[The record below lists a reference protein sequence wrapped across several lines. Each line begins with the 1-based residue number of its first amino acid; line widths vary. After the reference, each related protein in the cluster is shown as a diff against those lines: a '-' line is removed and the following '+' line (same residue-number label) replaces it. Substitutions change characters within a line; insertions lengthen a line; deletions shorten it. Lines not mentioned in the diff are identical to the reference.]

1 MRIVKKGNIWVVK
14 KALWEDPRSYV
25 TVGTSAIVS
34 GGWVFGIPSL
44 GIGSWESIVSIALGV
59 GGLYFAV
66 FFKREAKSDRI
77 DNSPRIEKY
86 AELEGDVP
94 DEYLDLLVEEISLY
108 SALDVVSPEVKGYKE
123 AIDRLRFISGRKKAI
138 IEISGTLIMP

>member
-25 TVGTSAIVS
+25 AVGTSAIVS
-34 GGWVFGIPSL
+34 GGWVFGIPNL

-66 FFKREAKSDRI
+66 FFKREA
-77 DNSPRIEKY
+77 
-86 AELEGDVP
+86 
-94 DEYLDLLVEEISLY
+94 
-108 SALDVVSPEVKGYKE
+108 
-123 AIDRLRFISGRKKAI
+123 
-138 IEISGTLIMP
+138 

>member
-25 TVGTSAIVS
+25 AVGTSAIVS
-34 GGWVFGIPSL
+34 GGWVFGIPNL
-44 GIGSWESIVSIALGV
+44 GIGYWESIVSIALGV

-66 FFKREAKSDRI
+66 FFKREAKRDRI

-86 AELEGDVP
+86 AELEGNVP

-108 SALDVVSPEVKGYKE
+108 SALDVVSPETKGYKE